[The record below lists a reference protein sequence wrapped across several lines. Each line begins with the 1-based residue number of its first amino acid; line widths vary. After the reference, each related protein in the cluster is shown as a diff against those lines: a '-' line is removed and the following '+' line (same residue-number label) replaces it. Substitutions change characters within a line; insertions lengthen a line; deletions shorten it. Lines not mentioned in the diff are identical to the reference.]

1 MSVVHVMSYSECSPD
16 DSGLGG
22 EGQQGEGADEEQGL
36 DHGGGGGDDVLA
48 AGGRRKPSPSSRVWA
63 YL

>member
-1 MSVVHVMSYSECSPD
+1 MSDSDCSPD

-48 AGGRRKPSPSSRVWA
+48 AGGRRKHSPCSRVWA

>member
-1 MSVVHVMSYSECSPD
+1 MSYSDGSPD

-36 DHGGGGGDDVLA
+36 DHGDGGGDVLA
-48 AGGRRKPSPSSRVWA
+48 AGGRRKHSPCSRVWA